1 MWIHGEFSARWLGAA
16 VNNPGMIMA
25 YGAPVVKMEWNE
37 SNNYI
42 LLYVP
47 SEIKRYWEPNTLFA
61 YVTHIAVSN
70 YLPWLFFLPVYY
82 LYIPLLE
89 CKLSVWEEVP
99 FLHSTPENSTV
110 PDTKWKFSRPLI
122 QEGTLERGRG
132 KIGQNSHRGRSS
144 NSCETQRILGSK
156 KV

>member
-1 MWIHGEFSARWLGAA
+1 MNQIIIYYCMCRQKLRGTESLTLYLLMSHTLLSLIIYLG
-16 VNNPGMIMA
+16 
-25 YGAPVVKMEWNE
+25 
-37 SNNYI
+37 
-42 LLYVP
+42 
-47 SEIKRYWEPNTLFA
+47 F
-61 YVTHIAVSN
+61 
-70 YLPWLFFLPVYY
+70 FFLPVYY

>member
-1 MWIHGEFSARWLGAA
+1 MWIHGEFSTRWLGAA
-16 VNNPGMIMA
+16 VNNTGMIMS

-47 SEIKRYWEPNTLFA
+47 SEIKRCWEPNTLFA

-82 LYIPLLE
+82 LYISLLE

-99 FLHSTPENSTV
+99 FLHSTPENVTQSGNSV
-110 PDTKWKFSRPLI
+110 DTSFREELQK
-122 QEGTLERGRG
+122 EVGV
-132 KIGQNSHRGRSS
+132 RSD
-144 NSCETQRILGSK
+144 RILTGAGVRVKCRGYWEVKRSK
-156 KV
+156 